1 MSKNNKS
8 EIVIGNNTYYRINDD
23 TFINVSEIKKIKIDN
38 KDDCVKFGIN
48 GNYNFSNMINDTIIF
63 GARDKM
69 PTIQSMKICKNDI
82 KKLSKSN

>member
-38 KDDCVKFGIN
+38 KHA
-48 GNYNFSNMINDTIIF
+48 IF
-63 GARDKM
+63 RTRNLRFDRH
-69 PTIQSMKICKNDI
+69 
-82 KKLSKSN
+82 